1 MLYYRGKTKEKQ
13 GKFKKKAFFLKIVRN
28 YFFKPNIFATFATV
42 ILNTIF
48 LP

>member
-1 MLYYRGKTKEKQ
+1 MSFFVDNYAKKTLFGVFMLLNI
-13 GKFKKKAFFLKIVRN
+13 KKYLQNIKICS
-28 YFFKPNIFATFATV
+28 TFATV